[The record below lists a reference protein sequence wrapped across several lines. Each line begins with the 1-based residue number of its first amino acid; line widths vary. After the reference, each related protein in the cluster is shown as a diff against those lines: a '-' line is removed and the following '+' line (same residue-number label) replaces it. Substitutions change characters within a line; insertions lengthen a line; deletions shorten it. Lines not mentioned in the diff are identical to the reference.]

1 MTARRRD
8 RGRRAAIALAA
19 GLAPTLALTLA
30 LTGVGRARAD
40 DGPTAC
46 ATPLADPVALPWRT
60 TGLDAGRGACLRP
73 GVALAFGGR
82 ALIDTPGFYG
92 SLGADAEVSAR
103 FTLGG
108 IEWLAAARG
117 SIGFVQN
124 AVLKATEPGYGPLT
138 IGATVGRDRRW
149 RDRPLRLGLTA
160 RVELPATERRL
171 GSTRLG
177 GQLAALVTW
186 RPTSRWYLH
195 ARLGVIGER
204 TWSALDA
211 SGRAGGLIGGDVA
224 RGLGGGRLFVG
235 LGVDAQLGWYRAGL
249 DHLAAR
255 VGVGVAI
262 AGGWRTSLAVG
273 MPVVG
278 AERTDLAFVVAVTR
292 GTRAP

>member
-1 MTARRRD
+1 MIGRRRA
-8 RGRRAAIALAA
+8 RGRRAATALAP
-19 GLAPTLALTLA
+19 GLALTLA
-30 LTGVGRARAD
+30 LTGLGRARAD
-40 DGPTAC
+40 DEPTAC
-46 ATPLADPVALPWRT
+46 GSPLADPVALPWRT
-60 TGLDAGRGACLRP
+60 TGVDAGRGACLRP
-73 GVALAFGGR
+73 GAALAIGGR

-103 FTLGG
+103 VTLGG
-108 IEWLAAARG
+108 VEWLAAARG

-138 IGATVGRDRRW
+138 VGATIGRDRRW
-149 RDRPLRLGLTA
+149 RDRPLRLGLTT
-160 RVELPATERRL
+160 RVELPGTERRL
-171 GSTRLG
+171 GSSRVG

-186 RPTSRWYLH
+186 RPTSRWFLH

-211 SGRAGGLIGGDVA
+211 SGRAGGLVGADVA

-235 LGVDAQLGWYRAGL
+235 VGVDTQLGWYRAGL

-273 MPVVG
+273 LPVVG
-278 AERTDLAFVVAVTR
+278 AERTDLAFVVVVTR
-292 GTRAP
+292 DRPGPGRF